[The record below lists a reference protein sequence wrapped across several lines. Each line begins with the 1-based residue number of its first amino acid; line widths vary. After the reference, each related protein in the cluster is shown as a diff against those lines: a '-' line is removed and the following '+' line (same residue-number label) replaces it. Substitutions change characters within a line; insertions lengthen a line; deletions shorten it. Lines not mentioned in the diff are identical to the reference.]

1 MSTESKKVWVV
12 GHKNPDTDSICAAIS
27 YAYLKNQSG
36 DKKTY
41 VAKRAGAVNEETRYV
56 LERFGVEEP
65 PLVTYAGA
73 QIKDINIRKTAGVS
87 NQISLKRAWELMKK
101 LEVVTLPVTNQFGKL
116 EGVIVTK
123 DIATSYMDVLD
134 NCVLSKTR
142 TQYKTIAETI
152 DGEVYAG
159 NEHAHFVRGK
169 VVIATSNP
177 EYMADYIEDDD
188 LVILG
193 DREEAQMQAI
203 RSNASCIIIGGG
215 LEVAEEVKKLA
226 EKRDCVIITTPF
238 DTFSVARLIN
248 QSMPIKQYMTRRDLV
263 TFDIDDYVDDVK
275 DVMSR
280 VRHRDFPVLGSNGN
294 YVGMISRRNLMNMQ
308 KKQIILVDHNEK
320 SQAVD
325 GIGEAEI
332 LEIIDHHRLGS
343 LETVSPVY
351 FRNQPLGCTSTIIYQ
366 MYQEQGVEIPK
377 EIAGLLLSA
386 IISDT
391 LMFRSPTC
399 TPFDKGVAKR
409 LAEIADVDIEDHAK
423 KMFRAGSDFKNKTT
437 EEIFYQDFKIFHTE
451 DCDFGVAQISAMSGE
466 ELEQIGEQLRPFLP
480 QVLGEKRLNM
490 VYVMLTDILEES
502 SKIIFAGEDA
512 GKILAHAFKKQEDA
526 DGILLDG
533 IISRKKQ
540 MIPTLMNE
548 MSERA

>member
-41 VAKRAGAVNEETRYV
+41 VAKRAGVVNEETRYV

-134 NCVLSKTR
+134 NCVLSKAR

-248 QSMPIKQYMTRRDLV
+248 QSMPIKQYMTRRELV

>member
-134 NCVLSKTR
+134 NCVLSKAR

-159 NEHAHFVRGK
+159 NEHAHFVHGK

-248 QSMPIKQYMTRRDLV
+248 QSMPIKQYMTRRELV

-366 MYQEQGVEIPK
+366 MYQEQRVEIPK

-399 TPFDKGVAKR
+399 TPLDKGVAKR

-526 DGILLDG
+526 DGIRLDG

>member
-134 NCVLSKTR
+134 NCVLSKAR

-248 QSMPIKQYMTRRDLV
+248 QSMPIKQYMTRWDLV

>member
-134 NCVLSKTR
+134 NCVLSKAR

-308 KKQIILVDHNEK
+308 KKQVILVDHNEK

-399 TPFDKGVAKR
+399 TPLDKSVAKQ
-409 LAEIADVDIEDHAK
+409 LAEIADVDIEDYAK

-480 QVLGEKRLNM
+480 QVLGGKRLNM

>member
-65 PLVTYAGA
+65 PLVSYAGA

-134 NCVLSKTR
+134 NCVLSKAR

-248 QSMPIKQYMTRRDLV
+248 QSMPIKQYMTRRELV

-366 MYQEQGVEIPK
+366 MYQEQRVEIPK

-399 TPFDKGVAKR
+399 TPLDKSVAKR

-540 MIPTLMNE
+540 RIPTLMNE

>member
-65 PLVTYAGA
+65 PLVSYAGA

-134 NCVLSKTR
+134 NCVLSKAR

-248 QSMPIKQYMTRRDLV
+248 QSMPIKQYMTRRELV

-366 MYQEQGVEIPK
+366 MYQEQRVEIPK

-391 LMFRSPTC
+391 LMLRSPTC